1 MEVPYFLASVI
12 LLASQIGRFS
22 LEQYRGTTIVSVRRG
37 NKVVIGG
44 DGQVSQ
50 GNTVMKGNARK
61 VRRLYKDQV
70 IAGFAGGTADAFTLF
85 ERFEEQLEKHHG
97 KLVRAAVELA
107 KLWRTERS
115 LRRLEALLVVAD
127 KEASLIITG
136 NGDVIEP
143 EDSIMAIGSGG
154 SFALSSARALIQ
166 NTELDAK
173 EIVEKSL
180 TIAAEICVYTNQNHT
195 IEELEID

>member
-1 MEVPYFLASVI
+1 MD
-12 LLASQIGRFS
+12 
-22 LEQYRGTTIVSVRRG
+22 QYKGTTIVSIRRG

-97 KLVRAAVELA
+97 KLTRAAVELA

-127 KEASLIITG
+127 KESSLIITG

-143 EDSIMAIGSGG
+143 EDSLMAIGSGG
-154 SFALSSARALIQ
+154 PFAQSAAKALLQ
-166 NTELDAK
+166 NTDLSAT

-180 TIAAEICVYTNQNHT
+180 TIAADVCVFTNHNHT
-195 IEELEID
+195 VEELDISE

>member
-1 MEVPYFLASVI
+1 MD
-12 LLASQIGRFS
+12 
-22 LEQYRGTTIVSVRRG
+22 QYRGTTIVSVRRG

-127 KEASLIITG
+127 QESSLIITG

-154 SFALSSARALIQ
+154 PYAQSAAKALMQNSDLGAR
-166 NTELDAK
+166 

-180 TIAAEICVYTNQNHT
+180 TIAAEICVYTNHNHT
-195 IEELEID
+195 IEELDISQ

>member
-1 MEVPYFLASVI
+1 M
-12 LLASQIGRFS
+12 
-22 LEQYRGTTIVSVRRG
+22 EQYRGTTIVSVRRG
-37 NKVVIGG
+37 NTVALGG

-50 GNTVMKGNARK
+50 GNTVLKGNARK

-85 ERFEEQLEKHHG
+85 ERFEEQLEKHQG

-115 LRRLEALLVVAD
+115 LRRLEALLLVAD
-127 KEASLIITG
+127 KDASLMITG

-143 EDSIMAIGSGG
+143 EEGIMAIGSGG
-154 SFALSSARALIQ
+154 PYAQAAARALFH
-166 NTELDAK
+166 NTSLNARD
-173 EIVEKSL
+173 IVEKSL
-180 TIAAEICVYTNQNHT
+180 GIAADICVYTNHNHI
-195 IEELEID
+195 IEELEILS